1 MGGYCLN
8 FGAKSDNLNYVYLN
22 CARCQ
27 GLSETEDCSLYYF
40 NEYLDKEEGEEEEK
54 TQILQDMM

>member
-27 GLSETEDCSLYYF
+27 GLSETE
-40 NEYLDKEEGEEEEK
+40 EEK

>member
-1 MGGYCLN
+1 MIPPNVKMAYAFLYLANGWLLFKF

-27 GLSETEDCSLYYF
+27 GLSETE
-40 NEYLDKEEGEEEEK
+40 EEK